1 MKKEYSTPQVTDLGD
16 VASLTLGNV
25 NNQGFDQNPDMGAM
39 AGMGS

>member
-16 VASLTLGNV
+16 VASLTLGND
-25 NNQGFDQNPDMGAM
+25 NNMGFDQNPDMGTM